1 MKQISN
7 WHINNL
13 IHQVV
18 FPRLNISDYKLNEE
32 YKLQIQKLVTNGI
45 GGFCIFGGNIE
56 TNISVIEELQFL
68 AEIPLLFA
76 GDFENGIAMR
86 LTEGTEFPH
95 SMALGKV
102 NLDYTYQTAEMIAQE
117 AKALGVHWNF
127 APVADINNNVNN
139 PVINIRA
146 FGEDVESVSAR
157 VNAYIEGTQKHKV
170 LACAKHFPGHG
181 NTAINSH
188 LELPILDFTK
198 EELYQNEL
206 LPFMQAIYKDV
217 KSIMMGHL
225 SLPKIDDSGLPASLS
240 KIIIQDLL
248 RNELRFSGL
257 IVSDALEMEAITQN
271 YSYKE
276 IANLGIEA
284 GLNVFLMPENTEQFI
299 TTMIGI
305 VKSKP
310 DLIAKLIQSVEL
322 IIKAKRWAGIM
333 PQFQK
338 ESMPQDLF
346 LRHPYQALKFADK
359 SISILGN
366 KELVPLD
373 DKSLVSVFSLLQTN
387 KDFDNATKFTKM
399 LADAN
404 EFEMDFAFIN
414 EEITQENIDEYKN
427 MTEDVDLVIFPIFV
441 KGRTYGK
448 TAELPAIFNYLIK
461 ELSDNKKS
469 IAIIF
474 GSPYIAE
481 KINADTKILTYSD
494 SYASLAAVVAR
505 LSNRD
510 LTWIE

>member
-7 WHINNL
+7 WNIENL
-13 IHQVV
+13 VHQVV

-32 YKLQIQKLVTNGI
+32 YKLQIQQLVTGGI

-56 TNISVIEELQFL
+56 SNISVIEELQFMS
-68 AEIPLLFA
+68 EIPLLFA

-86 LTEGTEFPH
+86 LSEGTEFPH

-117 AKALGVHWNF
+117 AKAIGVHWNF
-127 APVADINNNVNN
+127 APVADVNNNVNN

-146 FGEDVESVSAR
+146 FGEEVESVSAR

-198 EELYQNEL
+198 EELFQNEL
-206 LPFMQAIYKDV
+206 LPFMQAISKDV

-225 SLPKIDDSGLPASLS
+225 SLPKIDESGLPASLS

-248 RNELRFSGL
+248 RNELKFDGL

-271 YSYKE
+271 YSNKE
-276 IANLGIEA
+276 IAHLGIEA
-284 GLNVFLMPENTEQFI
+284 GLNVFLMPEDAEQFI
-299 TTMIGI
+299 KTII
-305 VKSKP
+305 EVVQSNP
-310 DLIAKLIQSVEL
+310 DLITKLTQSVEL
-322 IIKAKRWAGIM
+322 IVKAKRWAGIM

-338 ESMPQDLF
+338 ENMPQDLF
-346 LRHPYQALKFADK
+346 IRHPYQALKFADK
-359 SISILGN
+359 ALKVTGN
-366 KELVPLD
+366 SELIPLNE
-373 DKSLVSVFSLLQTN
+373 SYIVSVFSLLQTS

-414 EEITQENIDEYKN
+414 EEVTQENIDEYKN
-427 MTEDVDLVIFPIFV
+427 MTEDAELVIFPIFV

-448 TAELPAIFNYLIK
+448 TAELPAVFNYILK
-461 ELSDNKKS
+461 ELSENKKS

-481 KINADTKILTYSD
+481 KVFSDTKILTYSD

-510 LTWIE
+510 LNWIE